1 MKFISQRLK
10 YVIAAPLFL
19 VASLVLSFSHID
31 FASAAV
37 SWDMVWDGSAG
48 DRKFSTAANWST
60 NTAPVDGDIIAFA
73 ALSGQ
78 SNVALINDLTGVS
91 LGGLFFVK
99 ALSSYSTSFQLDTV
113 TFEDGANIS
122 SSGTGSAGVTAFL
135 FSNADYSDGTVIGEG
150 DLTVNADTGFPIN
163 DNTNITGN
171 LTVSGLATFSIV
183 GTPVALGSI
192 IYTSSASGYSG
203 LLESSTENMT
213 LDEVTLYSRGS
224 TCAPGKGGVGNCS
237 EYNPIT
243 YTVSGDI
250 TLNGNV
256 YFSIAN
262 GVTINVTGTVTKNG
276 YTIGKA
282 PGADTGVLIVN
293 GETIGGSARTSVGLS
308 DDLPSTNVTVSNYQD
323 AILSGSRGIVTVE
336 SGATLKGSG
345 IAESLITQGSGVVNP
360 GNSPGTLTVLTE
372 LNATDGGEYY
382 FEMLGVDSYDQL
394 VVGEDY
400 AGGGNAVTLGSDA
413 GINPI
418 LYDGWSITQ
427 GDQFTIIDNQSETAV
442 SGTFRNYAEG
452 AQIQAADGDVI
463 ITFSITY
470 EGGDGNDVVLTALN
484 TGSDPTPPNTGVAKL
499 ILANPAIVAVLGLI
513 TAGLLALVIFRRRA
527 TK

>member
-60 NTAPVDGDIIAFA
+60 NAAPVDGDIIAFA
-73 ALSGQ
+73 ALSGE

-91 LGGLFFVK
+91 LGGLFIVK

-113 TFEDGANIS
+113 TFEDGATIS

-135 FSNADYSDGTVIGEG
+135 FSNADYSPGTVIGEG
-150 DLTVNADTGFPIN
+150 DLTVNADTAFPIT
-163 DNTNITGN
+163 DNTNIAGN
-171 LTVSGLATFSIV
+171 LTVSGSATFSIV
-183 GTPVALGSI
+183 GTPVALGDI

-203 LLESSTENMT
+203 LHESSAENMT
-213 LDEVTLYSRGS
+213 LDEITLYSRGS

-243 YTVSGDI
+243 YTLSGNI

-256 YFSIAN
+256 YFSIAS
-262 GVTINVTGTVTKNG
+262 GVTVNITGTVTENG
-276 YTIGKA
+276 HTIGKA
-282 PGADTGVLIVN
+282 PGTDTGILIVN
-293 GETIGGSARTSVGLS
+293 GETVGGTERTVVGLS
-308 DDLPSTNVTVSNYQD
+308 DDLPDTNVTVSNYQD
-323 AILSGSRGIVTVE
+323 AVLSGSRGIVTVE
-336 SGATLKGSG
+336 SDATLKGSG
-345 IAESLITQGSGVVNP
+345 VAETLITESGASVNP
-360 GNSPGTLTVLTE
+360 GNSPGTLTVLSD

-382 FEMLGVDSYDQL
+382 FEILDTDSYDQL
-394 VVGEDY
+394 IVGEDY
-400 AGGGNAVTLGSDA
+400 EGGGNAVTLGTEA

-418 LYDGWSITQ
+418 LYDGWSIEE
-427 GDQFTIIDNQSETAV
+427 GDQFTVIDNLSDTAV

-452 AQIQAADGDVI
+452 TQFTVEDDDVS

-470 EGGDGNDVVLTALN
+470 EGGDGNDIVLTALN
-484 TGSDPTPPNTGVAKL
+484 DGSDPTPPNTGVAKL

-527 TK
+527 AN